1 MYVVAST
8 SKGAVMSLI
17 GSKSAARALCLCAL
31 VLAITS
37 CDKGSKS
44 AKADATEWDR
54 PATVEQLSGAIFPS
68 SPSFDAS
75 NVGTLQIPDDKAGT
89 APLATDSLEVR
100 VFLVGRMAKTEV
112 KQVFRNH
119 TNRQTEGT
127 YSFRL
132 PENASLSRLAMDVEG
147 KMVEG
152 ELVEREKARL
162 IYEGIVRKQKDPALL
177 EWTGNN
183 RFSTQLFPIPAK
195 GTKTVILT
203 YEQMLPAEFGQLAY
217 DYSLPNLEAVTDGEK
232 INAFSFTLESEDGL
246 ELKEARYGAK
256 ITQRS
261 LGGQVTLEQKNFTP
275 RGNVRV
281 NLRMKQDNIQTATIR
296 TARRA
301 GVGYFLAD
309 LPINLPGGTAP
320 GDVKDFI
327 LAIDTSAGAGKP
339 VVEQSL
345 ALARTF
351 IERSSKGARFAI
363 ITGDLEVNVC
373 GEGLDASAALA
384 CLKGVRSGGA
394 SDLGEMIEKA
404 GSAARKLGR
413 SSHTFLI
420 GDGVA
425 TIGEMDGELLEAKVK
440 YQFEDPKH
448 TFHTLAM
455 GHGPNEEGLRTMAR
469 IGGGQ
474 TLRIIPGEP
483 EPLTAVRMQS
493 AVRSALLEGIEI
505 KVVDGEVKELV
516 PAKPMRMAHGEQLG
530 IFGVANKNATL
541 EVTGT
546 YLGKAWKRTIKVGEN
561 KSKDATSPQIARFW
575 ARGRIADMLDENAPR
590 PDVVALSLEYGVMSP
605 YTSFLVLENQ
615 EAYDRY
621 QIERRKDEEA
631 NRQLIADQ
639 GQANPG
645 GNLAKSNDD
654 LKSLLD
660 EKKSP
665 PSVQKPMAEKTLAL
679 EESEP
684 REFPKTEGRMV
695 DEVDATSLEVNKEQA
710 PELLTLGGLDGAKDN
725 RAMGLGTRGVGRG
738 GGGQA
743 TEVIQQQRTKR
754 VARRRPS
761 KKSISRG
768 AEEYIELSFT
778 GDEKPGTGGGGRG
791 FGRVGGLGKVDTGS
805 GRGMGGKV
813 GKAKK
818 KVNFYKMFKEE
829 PTLSAGCNS
838 ANIKRM
844 INAKS
849 NALRFCYELEYQ
861 SRPSLTGNVRIKWQ
875 IDASGAIHNVEM
887 KSSSLA
893 SKTVGGCMVRV
904 FRRMYFERPEG
915 TCSAEQN
922 FMFLPD
928 GPEFEEKRNRIVLE
942 SLEMRS
948 SLTVHEMQRVI
959 ELHLK
964 LGQEKKARAA
974 FKMYS
979 AMEEVPNAGE
989 LLPQYDVPKSLS
1001 DDYIKMMKK
1010 LLGSPEE
1017 IEEVQPQAIGF
1028 AMFLGRNKAQQTF
1041 LEVFGKKLSSP
1052 LQAHI
1057 LRSYVRQ
1064 DPDSFTQMWDVWT
1077 TLYDSTELYA
1087 AVSQVGSDIAKSNK
1101 YPHPALDTLAKMD
1114 QDGKLIEPLRGE
1126 FVMLSLE
1133 AKQPDTSSKYLLD
1146 VCSKPAHQT
1155 WCMSNSKSYLGML
1168 EDRKQA
1174 AELEENLSSAY
1185 QKLVDAMHARRAD
1198 DMGNVSMIQEIADLH
1213 MQLGQPEKARR
1224 VLSEIVEFSPHDYN
1238 ARTQYGGILA
1248 KRKELL
1254 AACEQYAISVQL
1266 DPKQRDTFRSMIALR
1281 RMKDGEGIADKL
1293 RDCVVDGVSKLPV
1306 KRSLSLVLTWE
1317 DPSADVDLHI
1327 HENNGQDHVWYRE
1340 RESANGGLLYYDITD
1355 GYGPEIYVLGSGP
1368 VGEYSLGLVY
1378 YSGSTQNIKAQLTVL
1393 RDAGSVNETR
1403 KTYDVLLPRSD
1414 SETEYSVTK
1423 IQFDEKDRSIDGS
1436 KVVDP

>member
-631 NRQLIADQ
+631 NRQLVADQ

-710 PELLTLGGLDGAKDN
+710 PELLTLGGLDGAKEN

-761 KKSISRG
+761 KKSL
-768 AEEYIELSFT
+768 YL
-778 GDEKPGTGGGGRG
+778 GDEDPIPLFGNGRIDTGGGKG
-791 FGRVGGLGKVDTGS
+791 VGGKPS
-805 GRGMGGKV
+805 
-813 GKAKK
+813 KAKK
-818 KVNFYKMFKEE
+818 KRSDYQNNYYREE
-829 PTLSAGCNS
+829 
-838 ANIKRM
+838 
-844 INAKS
+844 
-849 NALRFCYELEYQ
+849 
-861 SRPSLTGNVRIKWQ
+861 
-875 IDASGAIHNVEM
+875 
-887 KSSSLA
+887 LA
-893 SKTVGGCMVRV
+893 R
-904 FRRMYFERPEG
+904 
-915 TCSAEQN
+915 
-922 FMFLPD
+922 L
-928 GPEFEEKRNRIVLE
+928 EKRKELPGY
-942 SLEMRS
+942 EMR
-948 SLTVHEMQRVI
+948 RVI
-959 ELHLK
+959 ELHVL
-964 LGQEKKARAA
+964 LDQEKKARAA
-974 FKMYS
+974 FKKYS
-979 AMEEVPNAGE
+979 ALEDTRDPGE
-989 LLPQYDVPKSLS
+989 LLPRYEIPESLAG
-1001 DDYIKMMKK
+1001 DYTSLMKK
-1010 LLGSPEE
+1010 QLRSAEA
-1017 IEEVQPQAIGF
+1017 IEEFQARALGF
-1028 AMFLGRNKAQQTF
+1028 ASFLGRAEDSKTF
-1041 LEVFGKKLSSP
+1041 IEVFGKKLSSP
-1052 LQAHI
+1052 LQAHV
-1057 LRSYVRQ
+1057 LRNYVRQ
-1064 DPDSFTQMWDVWT
+1064 DQDSFTQVWDVWT
-1077 TLYDSTELYA
+1077 TLYDSNELYA
-1087 AVSQVGSDIAKSNK
+1087 AVSQVGEDVARSEK

-1114 QDGKLIEPLRGE
+1114 SDGVLPASLRGK
-1126 FVMLSLE
+1126 FVELSFD
-1133 AKQPDTSSKYLLD
+1133 AKQPDASSKYLLD
-1146 VCSKPAHQT
+1146 VCSELAQQH
-1155 WCMSNSKSYLGML
+1155 WCMSNARSYLGML

-1281 RMKDGEGIADKL
+1281 RMKDGEGLADKL